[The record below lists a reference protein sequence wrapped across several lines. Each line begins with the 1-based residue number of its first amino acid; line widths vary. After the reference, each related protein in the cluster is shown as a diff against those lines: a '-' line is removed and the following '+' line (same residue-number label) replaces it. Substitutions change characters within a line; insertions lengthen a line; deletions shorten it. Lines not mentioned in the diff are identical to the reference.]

1 VNGWA
6 AEASGVWPCLF
17 GCVMKRR
24 QFLNL
29 AGAVGGYTVFFKGTG
44 PTLAAAEDSART
56 RIAAKLDGLAGESKG
71 ATDAGCCGRI
81 ERVKLECDV
90 LVAGGGLAGVCAAIA
105 AARHGA
111 KVVLVQDRS
120 RLGGNS
126 SSEVKMHVV
135 GADCSGGR
143 PGWREGGLIE
153 ELRLDDAVHNP
164 HRVFELWDLL
174 LYDKVVR
181 EPNITLLLDSHICGA
196 VTEGGRIRSA
206 MARSDRREQVY
217 TIEAKMFLDCTG
229 DSRLALE
236 SGAEMRRGREAK
248 TEFNES
254 LGLDVADE
262 QTLGSSILFT
272 ARDYGKPVQFVPPV
286 WARRVTKAQLKFR
299 PVGSWEYGYWWIEW
313 GGQIDTIRDDER
325 IRFELLSIALGV
337 WDYIKNSGDCPTSAN
352 WGLTWLGMV
361 PGKRESRRIMGDH
374 ILTEHDLTG
383 PAAFEDAVAVGGWP
397 LDDHPPSGFDR
408 SEEKPAQQV
417 RPRNVYQI
425 PLRALYSRNV
435 QNLMMAGR
443 NISATHV
450 ALTST
455 RVMAT
460 CAAMGQA
467 AGTAAALCV
476 LGDLVPRSLV
486 QDKDRLSNLQQTLL
500 RDDQTI
506 PGILNK
512 DPADLARRA
521 RVSASGTVPGSNPAN
536 VTNGVVRDLPGETK
550 NIWVGPLTNGEV
562 WIELAWPEP
571 VRISRVQMTFDTG
584 FQRPLTL
591 TAQDSFNARMIRGP
605 QPETVR
611 DYELSCV
618 DANGNV
624 QELARVT
631 GNYQRLVRHDFPA
644 INVKSVR
651 LRVTGTNG
659 ADTARVYEI
668 RAYG

>member
-1 VNGWA
+1 
-6 AEASGVWPCLF
+6 
-17 GCVMKRR
+17 MRRR

-29 AGAVGGYTVFFKGTG
+29 AGAAGGYTLFFKATG
-44 PTLAAAEDSART
+44 STLAAAEDSVGT
-56 RIAAKLDGLAGESKG
+56 RIAARLDRLAGENKG
-71 ATDAGCCGRI
+71 AADAGYSGRM

-181 EPNITLLLDSHICGA
+181 EANITLLLDSHICGA
-196 VTEGGRIRSA
+196 MAEGGSIRSA

-217 TIEAKMFLDCTG
+217 AIEAKIFIDCTG

-236 SGAEMRRGREAK
+236 SGAEMRRGRESK
-248 TEFNES
+248 SEFNES

-272 ARDYGKPVQFVPPV
+272 ARDYGKPTPFVPPA

-337 WDYIKNSGDCPTSAN
+337 WDYIKNSGECPTSAN
-352 WGLTWLGMV
+352 WGLTWLGML

-383 PAAFEDAVAVGGWP
+383 PATFEDAVAVGGWP

-408 SEEKPAQQV
+408 SDDRPAQQI

-425 PLRALYSRNV
+425 PLRALYSRNI

-467 AGTAAALCV
+467 AGTAAALCA
-476 LGDLVPRSLV
+476 LGGLVPRSLV
-486 QDKDRLSNLQQTLL
+486 QDKDRLSSLQQTLL

-506 PGILNK
+506 PGIVNE
-512 DPADLARRA
+512 DQDDLARRA
-521 RVSASGTVPGSNPAN
+521 RLSASGTVSGSNPAN
-536 VTNGVVRDLPGETK
+536 VTNGAVRDLPGETK
-550 NIWVGPLTNGEV
+550 NLWVGPLTNGEA
-562 WIELAWPEP
+562 WIELAWLEP

-618 DANGNV
+618 DANGNIH
-624 QELARVT
+624 ELARVT

-644 INVKSVR
+644 RNVKSIR

-659 ADTARVYEI
+659 VDTARVYEI

>member
-1 VNGWA
+1 
-6 AEASGVWPCLF
+6 
-17 GCVMKRR
+17 
-24 QFLNL
+24 
-29 AGAVGGYTVFFKGTG
+29 
-44 PTLAAAEDSART
+44 
-56 RIAAKLDGLAGESKG
+56 
-71 ATDAGCCGRI
+71 
-81 ERVKLECDV
+81 
-90 LVAGGGLAGVCAAIA
+90 
-105 AARHGA
+105 
-111 KVVLVQDRS
+111 DRS

-164 HRVFELWDLL
+164 HRVFELWDLF

-181 EPNITLLLDSHICGA
+181 EANITLLLDSHICGA
-196 VTEGGRIRSA
+196 VTEDGRIRLA
-206 MARSDRREQVY
+206 RARSDRREQVY
-217 TIEAKMFLDCTG
+217 TIEAMIFIDCTG

-236 SGAEMRRGREAK
+236 CGAEMRRGREAK
-248 TEFNES
+248 SEFNES
-254 LGLDVADE
+254 LGLEMADE

-272 ARDYGKPVQFVPPV
+272 ARDCGKPVRFVPPA
-286 WARRVTKAQLKFR
+286 WARRVTRAQLKFR

-313 GGQIDTIRDDER
+313 GGQLDTVRDDER

-337 WDYIKNSGDCPTSAN
+337 WDYIKNSGDCPASAN
-352 WGLTWLGMV
+352 WGLTWLGML
-361 PGKRESRRIMGDH
+361 PGKRESRRIIGDH

-383 PAAFEDAVAVGGWP
+383 PATFEDAVAVGGWP

-408 SEEKPAQQV
+408 PDERPAQQV

-425 PLRALYSRNV
+425 PLRSLYSRNV

-467 AGTAAALCV
+467 AGTAAAQCA
-476 LGDLVPRSLV
+476 LGGLLPRSLV
-486 QDKDRLSNLQQTLL
+486 QDKGRLSSLQQTLL

-506 PGILNK
+506 PGIVNE
-512 DPADLARRA
+512 DHNDLARGARA
-521 RVSASGTVPGSNPAN
+521 TASGTVPGSNPAN
-536 VTNGVVRDLPGETK
+536 VTNGAVRDLPGETR
-550 NIWVGPLTNGEV
+550 NIWAGPMTNGEA

-618 DANGNV
+618 DSNGSIH
-624 QELARVT
+624 ELARVT

-644 INVKSVR
+644 RNVKSVR
-651 LRVTGTNG
+651 LHVTRTNG